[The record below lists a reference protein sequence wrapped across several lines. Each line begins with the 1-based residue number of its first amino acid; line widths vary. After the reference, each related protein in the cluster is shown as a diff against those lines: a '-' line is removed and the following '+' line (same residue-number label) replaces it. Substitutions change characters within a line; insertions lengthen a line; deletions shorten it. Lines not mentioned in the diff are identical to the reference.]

1 MARNCQGNTRKEITS
16 KVLVRTD
23 DLDGFFSR
31 AKDAACRADQAQAF
45 EEKVTLSF
53 DDPHRMFTVL
63 SENRRRL
70 MSEVMHEPRTI
81 KELATRLDR
90 NRSAVTKDVGM
101 LEKMGLIV
109 SSRQS
114 NPGHGFQKV
123 VQAIAPKIEMLAS
136 LG

>member
-1 MARNCQGNTRKEITS
+1 MR
-16 KVLVRTD
+16 
-23 DLDGFFSR
+23 
-31 AKDAACRADQAQAF
+31 
-45 EEKVTLSF
+45 
-53 DDPHRMFTVL
+53 
-63 SENRRRL
+63 
-70 MSEVMHEPRTI
+70 EPRTI
-81 KELATRLDR
+81 KELTTRLDR